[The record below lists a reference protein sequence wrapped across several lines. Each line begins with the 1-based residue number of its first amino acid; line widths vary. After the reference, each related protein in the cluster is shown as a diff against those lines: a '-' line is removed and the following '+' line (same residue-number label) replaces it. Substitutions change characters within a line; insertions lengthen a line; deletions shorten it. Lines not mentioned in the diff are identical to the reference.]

1 MFIHCLLK
9 ANWKDEKYEGV
20 DISRGSF
27 ITGRKKLSK
36 ELSMTEQEIRTA
48 LKHLVSTNE
57 ITIKKTNK
65 YSIISIKNYEN
76 YQQVTS
82 KLTIN
87 QPASNQQELEN
98 CENLTSKLTNKNNE
112 ESIENKGQIECDID
126 TTNQVSNQQLTN
138 KNQKNSENQ
147 PLYID
152 NRIEYKTINNSVCN
166 AHVRED
172 FNCQLGKKFKGYAC
186 KDCMKKYKCP
196 IADDPSFKMIFGR
209 TFYEQME
216 HEEKIR
222 KERADEFERKRQEL
236 SNMPKLS
243 EEQLKELNDYDWINE
258 ESEE

>member
-9 ANWKDEKYEGV
+9 ANWKDEKFEGI
-20 DISRGSF
+20 DIPRGSF

-36 ELSMTEQEIRTA
+36 ELGMTEQEIRTA

-65 YSIISIKNYEN
+65 YSIISIKNYKN
-76 YQQVTS
+76 YQQSTS
-82 KLTIN
+82 KLTNN
-87 QPASNQQELEN
+87 QPATNQQELKNDEI
-98 CENLTSKLTNKNNE
+98 LTSKLTNKNDDKNV
-112 ESIENKGQIECDID
+112 ENKEENQHNIN
-126 TTNQVSNQQLTN
+126 TTNQQINQQLTN
-138 KNQKNSENQ
+138 KIQKNDENQ

-166 AHVRED
+166 AHARED
-172 FNCQLGKKFKGYAC
+172 FNCQLGKKFKEYAC

-236 SNMPKLS
+236 SNVPKLS